1 MHRFPH
7 LLLTFLTP
15 ALCLAQ
21 DTPQLAKPPAK
32 AGQQVQPRRRIVA
45 KPIVAAPEAAQTRSL
60 LKVNVTAQPYDLHLP
75 WQKQSPINSRGLG
88 VVLEGNRVLVTA
100 QLVADANY
108 IEIEQPDGGQK
119 LAAKVIA
126 VDYEANLALLESAIN
141 AEKEKAFFAGLEPM
155 KVDTSARIGD
165 AVAVW
170 QTGRV
175 GELIQ
180 TPLIISKILTR
191 RYVVEGSGFLVYE
204 TTGIIR
210 SEANS
215 FTLPVIKGGKLAG
228 LLLSYDSKNQVTTIL
243 PAPIIEHFLNDFAD
257 GAYEGFPGLGM
268 EFQVT
273 LDEQLREYLGMK
285 PDAPGVLVSAVVKGA
300 SAEKAG
306 LKKGDILLAINGHSI
321 DARGDYQ
328 DPQYGPLS
336 TSHIVRGKAY
346 VGDDFELKI
355 IRDGAEQVLKGKL
368 TRKNPDDYL
377 VTPYRFDKGPPYI
390 LMGGLI
396 FQELSRPYLDSFG
409 EQQTENSAL
418 LRLSHIARDPDEL
431 EEAGRKKLVFLA
443 NVLPTPSAQ
452 GYDQLGGIV
461 VNKVNGRTIA
471 QLRDLDAAF
480 KDLKGTT
487 HVIELDDFPHV
498 LYLDAAAVDQDNQRL
513 QSGAYRISGLKR
525 LE

>member
-1 MHRFPH
+1 MQR
-7 LLLTFLTP
+7 LLFLILCG
-15 ALCLAQ
+15 LCL
-21 DTPQLAKPPAK
+21 P
-32 AGQQVQPRRRIVA
+32 
-45 KPIVAAPEAAQTRSL
+45 VAAQNASKSGTKKRVITPSGAPAQATVQSTSL

-75 WQKQSPINSRGLG
+75 WQKQSPLNSRGLG
-88 VVLEGNRVLVTA
+88 VVVAGNRVLVTA

-108 IEIEQPDGGQK
+108 IEIELPDGGQK

-141 AEKEKAFFAGLEPM
+141 AEKEKAFFAGLKPM
-155 KVDTSARIGD
+155 EVDASARIGD
-165 AVAVW
+165 SLNVW

-175 GELIQ
+175 GDLIES
-180 TPLIISKILTR
+180 PLTISKILVR

-204 TTGIIR
+204 TTGIVR

-228 LLLSYDSKNQVTTIL
+228 MLLSYDSKNQVTTIL
-243 PAPIIEHFLNDFAD
+243 PGPIIEHFLKDFAD
-257 GAYEGFPGLGM
+257 GEYEGFPGLGM

-273 LDEQLREYLGMK
+273 LDGQLRDYLGMK
-285 PDAPGVLVSAVVKGA
+285 PDSPGVLVTAVIKGA

-306 LKKGDILLAINGHSI
+306 LKKGDILLAINGQTI
-321 DARGDYQ
+321 DARGDYK
-328 DPQYGPLS
+328 DPRYGALS
-336 TSHIVRGKAY
+336 SSHIVRGNAY
-346 VGDDFELKI
+346 VGDDFELKV
-355 IRDGAEQVLKGKL
+355 IREGKEETLKGKL

-377 VTPYRFDKGPPYI
+377 VTPYRFDKGPRYI
-390 LMGGLI
+390 LNGGLL

-418 LRLSHIARDPDEL
+418 LRLSHIARHPDEL
-431 EEAGRKKLVFLA
+431 EEAGLKKLVFLST
-443 NVLPTPSAQ
+443 VLPTPSAQ

-461 VNKVNGRTIA
+461 VNKVNGQTVGD
-471 QLRDLDAAF
+471 LKDLDAAF
-480 KDLKGTT
+480 KAIKGTT

-498 LYLDAAAVDQDNQRL
+498 LHLDAVAAEQDNLRL
-513 QSGAYRISGLKR
+513 QGGAYRISSLKR